1 MKLYTSCRPDLRSDN
16 PDLRPLE
23 RQDNRFT
30 TKSCVFLIY
39 ALRFYE
45 LICLFFSFFKSENV
59 DIFKRNLKTYLFKK
73 SFSYFISC
81 MLSFYCASFNYF

>member
-45 LICLFFSFFKSENV
+45 LICLFFFFL
-59 DIFKRNLKTYLFKK
+59 NLK
-73 SFSYFISC
+73 
-81 MLSFYCASFNYF
+81 M